1 MKQLVLKGKTDLTVY
16 IFVPDSSSTV
26 GAGLT
31 GLVYNA
37 AGLVASY
44 VRPLGSRVAITLAT
58 QTVTGAHSDGGFV
71 EVDAT
76 NMPGVYRLD
85 LPDAV
90 VASGVDSAVV
100 QLKGATNMPPVTL
113 ELQLTAANLQ
123 DAVRAGLTALP
134 NAAADAAGGLPI
146 SDAGGLDLD
155 AVKTRVDLVPVPIWS
170 GTLSAIAASSI
181 TFPGGY
187 GINTQAQI
195 VVELLTGTNAAGRS
209 RYATYS
215 GAGDVWTVDKAWN
228 ADSETTP
235 SGTITARAFSVPAE
249 PATNLPRVDVRQ
261 VSGTAQTAGDLAALV
276 TTVDTVV
283 DTVLADTNDLQTRVP
298 AALVGGRMDASVG
311 AMAANVMTAAAAAS
325 DLTTELQSGLATA
338 TSLAT
343 VASYIDTEIATII
356 ANIAALNNLSAA
368 QVRSELAVELARIDA
383 TVSSRL
389 ASASYTAPPSAAAIA
404 SAVHTTAMTEAYSA
418 DGGTVTVA
426 QALYELLALAS
437 EFSVSGTTMTV
448 KKRDGSTTA
457 LTLAL
462 DSASAPT
469 AITRAS

>member
-31 GLVYNA
+31 GLTYNA

-123 DAVRAGLTALP
+123 DGVRAGLTALP

-155 AVKTRVDLVPVPIWS
+155 AIKTRVDLVPVPIWS
-170 GTLSAIAASSI
+170 GTLSAVAASSI

-187 GINTQAQI
+187 GIDTQAQI
-195 VVELLTGTNAAGRS
+195 VVELLSGTNAAGRS

-215 GAGDVWTVDKAWN
+215 GTGNVWTVDKAWN

-235 SGTITARAFSVPAE
+235 SGTVTARAFSVPAE

-261 VSGTAQTAGDLAALV
+261 VGGTAQTAGDLAALV

-283 DTVLADTNDLQTRVP
+283 DRIEVDTQDLQSRTP
-298 AALVGGRMDASVG
+298 SALVGGRMDASVG
-311 AMAANVMTAAAAAS
+311 AMAANVMTAAAAAA

-338 TSLAT
+338 ANLAT
-343 VASYIDTEIATII
+343 VAGYIDTEIATLVTGV
-356 ANIAALNNLSAA
+356 ASLQTAVADVPTNA
-368 QVRSELAVELARIDA
+368 ELATALDA
-383 TVSSRL
+383 IP
-389 ASASYTAPPSAAAIA
+389 TAAEIA
-404 SAVHTTAMTEAYSA
+404 TAVHTTALTEAYST

-457 LTLAL
+457 LTLTL

-469 AITRAS
+469 SITRAS